1 MPGPVVNGVRKDG
14 LPALDQT
21 ASAKEALPFLPLLNE
36 GTIKLILL
44 SSGGVLMA
52 RLRNTTDPDGERAYQ
67 FIRPLRVIQAS
78 SDQQPWQFQPYLE
91 GLTSQKNIVVYKAA
105 VASILD
111 PDPRILQVYARQSS
125 QECPPSETPVE
136 RLKRAFQ
143 EFTECIEDEA

>member
-14 LPALDQT
+14 LPVADQA
-21 ASAKEALPFLPLLNE
+21 ASMKEALPFLPLLNE

-67 FIRPLRVIQAS
+67 LIRPLSVIKANPN
-78 SDQQPWQFQPYLE
+78 QPWELEPYLD

-111 PDPRILQVYARQSS
+111 PDPRLLQVYARNTS

-143 EFTECIEDEA
+143 EFTECIEGEV

>member
-14 LPALDQT
+14 LPALDQAT
-21 ASAKEALPFLPLLNE
+21 STKEIAPFLPLLNE
-36 GTIKLILL
+36 GTIMLILL

-67 FIRPLRVIQAS
+67 LIRPLRVSQAS
-78 SDQQPWQFQPYLE
+78 SDEPWHLQPYLE

-111 PDPRILQVYARQSS
+111 PDPRLLQVYARNTS

-143 EFTECIEDEA
+143 EFTECIEDQS

>member
-1 MPGPVVNGVRKDG
+1 MPGPVVSGVRKGG
-14 LPALDQT
+14 LEALDQT
-21 ASAKEALPFLPLLNE
+21 KSPKEALPFLPLLNE

-67 FIRPLRVIQAS
+67 LIRPLSVIKATP
-78 SDQQPWQFQPYLE
+78 DQPWELEPYLE
-91 GLTSQKNIVVYKAA
+91 GLTSQKNIVIYKAA

-111 PDPRILQVYARQSS
+111 PDPRLLQVYARNTS

-143 EFTECIEDEA
+143 EFTECIEDDL